1 MSCSPSLVSLSAG
14 IFQSSS
20 FCMTTLLHN
29 FLYSVFKVF
38 AKNHLGF
45 KSLSS
50 DVSIVLLIQGTYHH
64 KYIIFILIYA

>member
-1 MSCSPSLVSLSAG
+1 
-14 IFQSSS
+14 
-20 FCMTTLLHN
+20 MTTLLHN

-38 AKNHLGF
+38 AKNHLGL